1 MSDTIHELSA
11 GYAVDALDEEERRRF
26 EAHLDD
32 CARCRDD
39 VDAFRTTAAGLAIA
53 DPSPPPP
60 ADLRRRILDAAR
72 AERPN
77 VVPLRPRRR
86 ALWMPAAAVASA
98 VAVAAGA
105 WAVVLSNRVSDRD
118 DTIAVLSDPSAR
130 RLALSDGVAGH
141 AMLVVALSGDAALT
155 GDFMPAP
162 DGKEYE
168 AWIITDRPQRA
179 GMLGSGGRATLMLPK
194 RLPKGATVAIT
205 LEREGG
211 VDAPT
216 SKPLATVRA

>member
-1 MSDTIHELSA
+1 MSDTIHDQSA
-11 GYAVDALDEEERRRF
+11 AYALDALDEDERRRF

-39 VDAFRTTAAGLAIA
+39 VDAFRTAAAGLALA
-53 DPSPPPP
+53 DPAPRPPPE
-60 ADLRRRILDAAR
+60 LRGSILDAAR

-118 DTIAVLSDPSAR
+118 ETISVLADPSAR
-130 RLALSDGVAGH
+130 RLALSDGSAGD
-141 AMLVVALSGDAALT
+141 AVLVVASSGDAALT
-155 GDFMPAP
+155 GDFARAP

-179 GMLGSGGRATLMLPK
+179 GMLGNGGRATLMLPK

>member
-11 GYAVDALDEEERRRF
+11 AYAIDALDNGERQRF
-26 EAHLDD
+26 EAHLGD
-32 CARCRDD
+32 CARCRGD
-39 VDAFRTTAAGLAIA
+39 VDAFRTAAAGLAIA
-53 DPSPPPP
+53 DRAPPPP
-60 ADLRRRILDAAR
+60 AGLRGQIIDAAR

-77 VVPLRPRRR
+77 VVTLRPRRR

-98 VAVAAGA
+98 VAVAAAA
-105 WAVVLSNRVSDRD
+105 WAVVLFDRVSDRD
-118 DTIAVLSDPSAR
+118 ETIAVLSDPSAR
-130 RLALSDGVAGH
+130 RLALSHGVNGS
-141 AMLVVALSGDAALT
+141 AMLVVASSGDAALT

-168 AWIITDRPQRA
+168 AWIITDRPHRA
-179 GMLGSGGRATLMLPK
+179 GMLGRGGRATLMLRE

-216 SKPLATVRA
+216 SKPVASVR

>member
-1 MSDTIHELSA
+1 MSDTIHDQSA
-11 GYAVDALDEEERRRF
+11 AYAIDALDDDERRRF
-26 EAHLDD
+26 EVHLDD

-39 VDAFRTTAAGLAIA
+39 VDAFRMAAAGLAIA
-53 DPSPPPP
+53 EPSPPPP
-60 ADLRRRILDAAR
+60 ANLRGRILDAAR

-130 RLALSDGVAGH
+130 RLPLSDGAAGS
-141 AMLVVALSGDAALT
+141 ALLVVASSGDAALT
-155 GDFMPAP
+155 GDFARAP

-168 AWIITDRPQRA
+168 AWIITDRPHRA
-179 GMLGSGGRATLMLPK
+179 GMLGTGGRATLMLRK
-194 RLPKGATVAIT
+194 SLPKGATVAIT

-216 SKPLATVRA
+216 SKALATVRA

>member
-11 GYAVDALDEEERRRF
+11 GYAVDALDDDERRRF

-39 VDAFRTTAAGLAIA
+39 VDAFRTAAAGLAIA
-53 DPSPPPP
+53 GPSPPPP
-60 ADLRRRILDAAR
+60 PALRAQILEAAG

-77 VVPLRPRRR
+77 VTPLPTRRR
-86 ALWMPAAAVASA
+86 TPWMPVAAVASA

-105 WAVVLSNRVSDRD
+105 WAVVLSNRVADRD
-118 DTIAVLSDPSAR
+118 DAIAVLSDLSAR
-130 RLALSDGVAGH
+130 RLPLSDGAAGD
-141 AMLVVALSGDAALT
+141 ALLVVARSGDAALT
-155 GDFMPAP
+155 GDFAPAP

-168 AWIITDRPQRA
+168 AWIITDRPHRA
-179 GMLGSGGRATLMLPK
+179 GMLGSGGRATLLLDKPLPAA
-194 RLPKGATVAIT
+194 ATVAIT

>member
-1 MSDTIHELSA
+1 MSDTIHDQSA
-11 GYAVDALDEEERRRF
+11 AYAIDALGEDDRRRF

-39 VDAFRTTAAGLAIA
+39 VDAFRTVAAGLAIA
-53 DPSPPPP
+53 EPASRPPPE
-60 ADLRRRILDAAR
+60 LRASILDAAR

-98 VAVAAGA
+98 VAVAAAA
-105 WAVVLSNRVSDRD
+105 WSVVLFNRVSDRD

-130 RLALSDGVAGH
+130 RLALSDGAAGS
-141 AMLVVALSGDAALT
+141 ALLVIASSGDAALT

-168 AWIITDRPQRA
+168 AWIITDRPHRA
-179 GMLGSGGRATLMLPK
+179 GMLGRGGRATLTLRKP
-194 RLPKGATVAIT
+194 LPKGATVAIT